1 MAQSKAAKPLI
12 PHAGS
17 SETFVQRSVGFA
29 FWQDFARNR
38 LALASLVGV
47 LALILLATFGP
58 RLYQVDPNYQ
68 NYDTINGWPMRAYWL
83 GTDSLGRDTLARILK
98 GLRVSLLVA
107 FYVEILN
114 IGVGAT
120 LGLLA
125 GYFGG
130 WLDQIISRIADM
142 LFAFPGLL
150 FAILV
155 AAVFGQPVTE
165 RFGGIGRLL
174 LVAGSLALVSW
185 PLMARYVRGQTLA
198 IKERDYISAA
208 RSVGVSNR
216 RMLITHI
223 LPNLAGLIVVS
234 ATLDV
239 AAVVVNEAVL
249 SLLGLG
255 IQPPDPSIGQMIRQ
269 SIDYLETN
277 WSQVFFPSFV
287 LTLIVLLFSFVGDG
301 LRDALDPQSR
311 R

>member
-1 MAQSKAAKPLI
+1 MTGEQTQPTVMASLSADAKLL
-12 PHAGS
+12 
-17 SETFVQRSVGFA
+17 FDQRGAPS
-29 FWQDFARNR
+29 FWMRFARNR
-38 LALASLVGV
+38 LALGSLIV
-47 LALILLATFGP
+47 ILLLCLLAITGP
-58 RLYQVDPNYQ
+58 RFYPVDPNYQ
-68 NYDTINGWPMRAYWL
+68 DYAAINAWPSAAHPL
-83 GTDSLGRDTLARILK
+83 GADSLGRDTLARITK

-107 FYVEILN
+107 FYVELLN

-130 WLDQIISRIADM
+130 WVDQFISRLADM

-185 PLMARYVRGQTLA
+185 PLMARYVRGQTLSL
-198 IKERDYISAA
+198 KRRDFITAA
-208 RSVGVSNR
+208 YSIGAHDR
-216 RMLITHI
+216 RLIWRHV
-223 LPNLAGLIVVS
+223 LPNVAGLIVVS

-277 WSQVFFPSFV
+277 WSQVFFPSLA
-287 LTLIVLLFSFVGDG
+287 LTLIVLAFSFLGDG
-301 LRDALDPQSR
+301 L
-311 R
+311 

>member
-1 MAQSKAAKPLI
+1 MGRSAARKRFARAEGATI
-12 PHAGS
+12 ATG
-17 SETFVQRSVGFA
+17 QRAASLS
-29 FWQDFARNR
+29 FWRDFARNR
-38 LALASLVGV
+38 LALFSLLGV
-47 LALILLATFGP
+47 FILILLATIGP
-58 RLYQVDPNYQ
+58 RLYPVDPNFQ
-68 NYDTINGWPMRAYWL
+68 NYSAINAWPVAEHPL

-107 FYVEILN
+107 FYVELLN
-114 IGVGAT
+114 IGVGAG

-130 WLDQIISRIADM
+130 WLDQLIARLADM

-150 FAILV
+150 FAILI

-198 IKERDYISAA
+198 IKEHDYITAA
-208 RSVGVSNR
+208 RSVGVSDR
-216 RMLITHI
+216 RMVITHI
-223 LPNLAGLIVVS
+223 LPNVAGLIVVS

-239 AAVVVNEAVL
+239 AAVVVNESVL

-277 WSQVFFPSFV
+277 WSQVFFPSLA
-287 LTLIVLLFSFVGDG
+287 LTTIVLLFAFVGDG
-301 LRDALDPQSR
+301 LRDAFDPQSR

>member
-1 MAQSKAAKPLI
+1 MSSNVTSRRMAG
-12 PHAGS
+12 HAGS
-17 SETFVQRSVGFA
+17 AIAPQEHSAGYNFWRTFASNQ
-29 FWQDFARNR
+29 
-38 LALASLVGV
+38 LALFSLFGI
-47 LALILLATFGP
+47 ILLVLLAIIGP
-58 RLYQVDPNYQ
+58 RLYPVDPNYQ
-68 NYDTINGWPMRAYWL
+68 NYSAINAWPSAQYPL
-83 GTDSLGRDTLARILK
+83 GTDSLGRDTLARLLK
-98 GLRVSLLVA
+98 GLQVSLLVA
-107 FYVEILN
+107 FYVELIN
-114 IGVGAT
+114 IGLGAS

-125 GYFGG
+125 GYYGG
-130 WLDQIISRIADM
+130 WLDQFITRLADM

-155 AAVFGQPVTE
+155 AAIFGEAVTA

-198 IKERDYISAA
+198 LKERDFIGAA
-208 RSVGVSNR
+208 LSIGVSDR
-216 RMLITHI
+216 RVIVNHI
-223 LPNLAGLIVVS
+223 LPNVAGLIIVS

-239 AAVVVNEAVL
+239 ASVVVNEAVL

-277 WSQVFFPSFV
+277 WFQVFVPSCI

-301 LRDALDPQSR
+301 LRDAFDPQSHR
-311 R
+311 